1 MKERLK
7 SFQTRI
13 GLTTTITTSVIAVV
27 LSSQLMAFSQP
38 QQVAFAATTST
49 PEKIDLQLK
58 VDTKTIKFTDVNN
71 NKKPD
76 PGEFVGILGKL
87 YAAGTQNEVG
97 IYRCTFSWGGWSNS
111 TEGVPVAIATQI
123 FDIKGK
129 GTIVAVGDEPGEGEG
144 VMGKPVEAT
153 IAGGTGSYKTITNGV
168 ATLIQ
173 KGGMEQP
180 LIPFDVV
187 LEFERSSAS
196 ATP

>member
-1 MKERLK
+1 MKERFK
-7 SFQTRI
+7 SFQTHI
-13 GLTTTITTSVIAVV
+13 GLIAAITTSVIAVV
-27 LSSQLMAFSQP
+27 LSSQLMTFSQH
-38 QQVAFAATTST
+38 QQVAFAAATT
-49 PEKIDLQLK
+49 PEKLNLQLK

-76 PGEFVGILGKL
+76 PGEFIGILGKL

-97 IYRCTFSWGGWSNS
+97 TYRCTFSWGGWSNS
-111 TEGVPVAIATQI
+111 TEGVPVSIATQI

-168 ATLIQ
+168 ATLTQ
-173 KGGMEQP
+173 KGGMEEP